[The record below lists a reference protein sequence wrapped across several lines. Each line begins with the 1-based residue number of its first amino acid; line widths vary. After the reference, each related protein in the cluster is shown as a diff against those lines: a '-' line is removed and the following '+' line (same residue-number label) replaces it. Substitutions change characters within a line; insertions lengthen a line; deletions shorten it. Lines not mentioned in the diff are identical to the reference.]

1 MDFEIVYMTRTV
13 ERISTL
19 IKNKIKFSSSIRK
32 FRGIGCNAKSYMT
45 NDLLINGENICA
57 FPHILGSPF
66 SYMTLQLLHSE
77 FPYIWEKFDFLFYQ
91 CTREKH
97 SENPQ
102 KERCHSSYIQGVE
115 RTGDS
120 PLPSAPASGEQ
131 GGLARPQLQATQTQ
145 QLPPLL
151 RCRLSEAISILK
163 DIGNAVE

>member
-66 SYMTLQLLHSE
+66 SYMTLHSIPSE
-77 FPYIWEKFDFLFYQ
+77 FPYM
-91 CTREKH
+91 
-97 SENPQ
+97 
-102 KERCHSSYIQGVE
+102 
-115 RTGDS
+115 
-120 PLPSAPASGEQ
+120 
-131 GGLARPQLQATQTQ
+131 
-145 QLPPLL
+145 
-151 RCRLSEAISILK
+151 
-163 DIGNAVE
+163 